1 MPNLL
6 LTYKCNRNCPYCFAQ
21 ERQKALNPD
30 EPWAISWGNLVTA
43 VNYYIEAGETLITV
57 LGGEPTMHP
66 EYINIYR
73 YLQSRGLTV
82 KMFSNGCMSR
92 EKIDK
97 LLAVLQPERSRFII
111 NVNEERDRA
120 DFETK
125 MQDEFFRELGVASSL
140 SFNLFRPEP
149 DMDFLLDTIAEY
161 QLRRR
166 IRVGL
171 AHPIAGEP
179 NDFLRPE
186 QYADIAERLT
196 KFAKKCNH
204 QDVVLTLDCGFTM
217 CDFTDEQL
225 GALVRSNANLNFN
238 CGPIIDIGPDLNTWA
253 CFPLSKLNPQPLLE
267 YPSFAALRRYYADFI
282 KREMQTRSFTGVYKK
297 CANCRHLRRGQCAGG
312 CRSYAFEEAR

>member
-30 EPWAISWGNLVTA
+30 QDWFISWKNLVIAT
-43 VNYYIEAGETLITV
+43 NYFEEAKNDVITV

-66 EYINIYR
+66 DFINIYR
-73 YLQSRGLTV
+73 YLLARNFTV
-82 KMFSNGCMSR
+82 KMFSNGCMSH
-92 EKIDK
+92 EKIEALLGRLVPDK
-97 LLAVLQPERSRFII
+97 SRFII

-125 MQDEFFRELGVASSL
+125 MQQQFFGELGMASSL
-140 SFNLFRPEP
+140 SFNLFRPDPE
-149 DMDFLLDTIAEY
+149 MDFLLDIIGEH

-166 IRVGL
+166 IRLGL

-179 NDFLRPE
+179 NDFLSPK
-186 QYADIAERLT
+186 QYVDIFETITR
-196 KFAKKCNH
+196 FAKRCD
-204 QDVVLTLDCGFTM
+204 QQGVMLTLDCGFTM

-225 GALVRSNANLNFN
+225 GTLLRAKTKLNFN

-253 CFPLSKLNPQPLLE
+253 CFPLSKLRPQPLEE
-267 YPSFAALRRYYADFI
+267 YPSFGALRKFYADFI
-282 KREMQTRSFTGVYKK
+282 RGETRKRGFAGIYKK
-297 CANCRHLRRGQCAGG
+297 CEPCRYRKRGQCSGG
-312 CRSYAFEEAR
+312 CRSYAFEETN